1 MATNSFNDRGS
12 VSANK
17 KVESNEKSAKRK
29 RTNRIRG
36 DKSKPMAKPNKSST
50 PSTHLSQYCNNSF
63 ENMRHDC
70 FGDMSFVE
78 EKLQMYTN
86 QFELINSFSVG
97 DNNKYQY
104 SSSDQGSNSFD
115 CS

>member
-1 MATNSFNDRGS
+1 
-12 VSANK
+12 
-17 KVESNEKSAKRK
+17 
-29 RTNRIRG
+29 
-36 DKSKPMAKPNKSST
+36 MAKPNKSST

-86 QFELINSFSVG
+86 QFESRAKFSAKLDTLGVG
-97 DNNKYQY
+97 GVSGICIPLRFGFSRDDWEKM
-104 SSSDQGSNSFD
+104 
-115 CS
+115 